1 VFEAGRIRADSTDG
15 GGLMAA
21 LADQSPGLLLPDQPV
36 VVLGAGGAARAAV
49 LALKAAGARVGVLNR
64 TLARAESLAAQLGVR
79 VLDADALDEAVLVV
93 NALAV
98 PPDID
103 MSRLRP
109 DTILMDMTYR
119 PLVTAFLAQGR
130 DRGLTTVDGLTMLIG
145 QARPSFRA
153 LFGVDPPP
161 VDVRSLALR
170 ELRETP

>member
-1 VFEAGRIRADSTDG
+1 
-15 GGLMAA
+15 
-21 LADQSPGLLLPDQPV
+21 
-36 VVLGAGGAARAAV
+36 
-49 LALKAAGARVGVLNR
+49 
-64 TLARAESLAAQLGVR
+64 
-79 VLDADALDEAVLVV
+79 VLVV

-130 DRGLTTVDGLTMLIG
+130 DRGLTTVDGLAMLIG

-170 ELRETP
+170 ELGETP